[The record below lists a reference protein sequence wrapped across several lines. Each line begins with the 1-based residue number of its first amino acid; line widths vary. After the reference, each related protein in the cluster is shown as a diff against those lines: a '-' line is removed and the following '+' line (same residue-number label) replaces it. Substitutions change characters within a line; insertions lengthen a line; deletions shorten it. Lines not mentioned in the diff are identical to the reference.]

1 MGNYVSTHWGT
12 YKFSVDED
20 KKIKLD
26 NWELDSSPTEFGLG
40 LADAANDELRIKQP
54 HVRKGWLENNCKSD
68 GNRGR
73 DSYIPVSWDEA
84 FELASKELLETK
96 NTFGNSSIYAGS
108 YGWAS
113 AGRFHHAKSQ
123 VNRFFNLFGG
133 FSSSFQSYSYAAA
146 QTLLPHIIGLDLYST
161 LDEHTSWGALSKE
174 CELILMFG
182 GMPLKNS
189 KVSAGGVGKHITEK
203 GISKCFENGV
213 EFINISPLIDDA
225 PEFLNAKQVSIR
237 PNTDTALM
245 LALANILI
253 KNDSYDKEFIEKYT
267 VGFESFSAYVLGK
280 KNNQECTPSWASE
293 ITKIPV
299 NLIKELADKII
310 SKKTMISLSWS
321 LQRASRGE
329 QPLWMGITLAAML
342 GQIGTAGGGFG
353 FGYSSVNSTGDS
365 YDKIPWQSLPQGQNK
380 IKDFI
385 PVARVTDMLEKPGQE
400 FIYDGKKLT
409 YPDIKLIYWAGGN
422 PFHHHQDLN
431 RLVKAWQKP
440 KTIIVNEIWW
450 NPQALHAD
458 IVFPAN
464 TALERNDLML
474 NPRDP
479 TIVANKSAMESFENS
494 KTDFEIFSGLANK
507 LGFLEKF
514 TGNKSEMDWI
524 KFIWD
529 RSSKAYKKTYINN
542 DLSMPSFEEFWEKG
556 YFEVPA
562 PRTEKI
568 MFDKFRKDPAHF
580 PLQTPSGK
588 IEISSETIANFQL
601 SDCYSHPYWFEPYE
615 WLGNAD
621 EYPLHLISNQ
631 PTHRLHGQLDNADE
645 SQKSKIN
652 GKEPVMINS
661 KDAFD
666 RDIKKGDIVMLY
678 NARGRVLAGA
688 KISDNVMPGV
698 IVLSTGAWFDPDYD
712 LNIEKHGN
720 PNVLTKDIGT
730 SSLGQGPTCH
740 TTLVELKRAEK
751 KDILDVSIFENP
763 KIHNRET

>member
-1 MGNYVSTHWGT
+1 MSNYVSTHWGT
-12 YKFSVDED
+12 YKFSVDENN
-20 KKIKLD
+20 KIKLD

-40 LADAANDELRIKQP
+40 LVDAANDKLRIKQP
-54 HVRKGWLENNCKSD
+54 YVRKGWLDNNCKSD

-73 DSYIPVSWDEA
+73 DDFIPISWDKA
-84 FELASKELLETK
+84 FELASKELLDTK
-96 NTFGNSSIYAGS
+96 KAFGNSAIFAGS

-161 LDEHTSWGALSKE
+161 LDEHTSWEALSKE

-189 KVSAGGVGKHITEK
+189 KVSAGGVGKHVTKQGMI
-203 GISKCFENGV
+203 KCIENGV
-213 EFINISPLIDDA
+213 EFINISPLQDDA
-225 PEFLNAKQVSIR
+225 PSFLNAKQVPIR

-253 KNDSYDKEFIEKYT
+253 KNNAYDKSFIKKYT
-267 VGFESFSAYVLGK
+267 VGFESFSDYVLGK
-280 KNNQECTPSWASE
+280 KNNQDCSPEWASK
-293 ITKIPV
+293 ITNIPV
-299 NLIKELADKII
+299 KSIKKLAEKII
-310 SKKTMISLSWS
+310 SKKTLISISWS

-342 GQIGTAGGGFG
+342 GQIGTAAGGFG

-365 YDKIPWQSLPQGQNK
+365 YDKIPWQSLPQGVNP

-385 PVARVTDMLEKPGQE
+385 PVARVTDMLEKPGDE
-400 FIYDGKKLT
+400 FLYDGKKLT

-440 KTIIVNEIWW
+440 NTIIVNEIWW

-458 IVFPAN
+458 IIFPAN

-479 TIVANKSAMESFENS
+479 TIVANKSAMKSFENS
-494 KTDFEIFSGLANK
+494 KTDFEIFSGLAKK
-507 LGFLEKF
+507 LGFLESF
-514 TGNKSEMDWI
+514 TDNKSEMDWI

-529 RSSKAYKKTYINN
+529 KSSQAYKKTYKES
-542 DLSMPSFEEFWEKG
+542 DLSLPSFEEFWEKG

-562 PRTEKI
+562 PRIEKI
-568 MFDKFRKDPAHF
+568 MFDKFRRDPSRF

-588 IEISSETIANFQL
+588 IEISSDTISSFQL
-601 SDCYSHPYWFEPYE
+601 PDCHSHPYWFEPYE
-615 WLGNAD
+615 WLGNVD

-631 PTHRLHGQLDNADE
+631 PTHRLHSQLDNAE
-645 SQKSKIN
+645 MSQKNKIH

-661 KDAFD
+661 KDASD
-666 RDIKKGDIVMLY
+666 RDIKNGDIVLLY
-678 NARGRVLAGA
+678 NARGKVLAGA
-688 KISDNVMPGV
+688 KISDNIMQGV
-698 IVLSTGAWFDPDYD
+698 VVLSTGAWFDPDYD
-712 LNIEKHGN
+712 LNIERHGN
-720 PNVLTKDIGT
+720 PNVLTKDVGT

-740 TTLVELKRAEK
+740 TTLFELKK
-751 KDILDVSIFENP
+751 TS
-763 KIHNRET
+763 

>member
-1 MGNYVSTHWGT
+1 M
-12 YKFSVDED
+12 YK
-20 KKIKLD
+20 
-26 NWELDSSPTEFGLG
+26 
-40 LADAANDELRIKQP
+40 RQ
-54 HVRKGWLENNCKSD
+54 
-68 GNRGR
+68 
-73 DSYIPVSWDEA
+73 
-84 FELASKELLETK
+84 
-96 NTFGNSSIYAGS
+96 
-108 YGWAS
+108 
-113 AGRFHHAKSQ
+113 
-123 VNRFFNLFGG
+123 
-133 FSSSFQSYSYAAA
+133 
-146 QTLLPHIIGLDLYST
+146 
-161 LDEHTSWGALSKE
+161 
-174 CELILMFG
+174 
-182 GMPLKNS
+182 
-189 KVSAGGVGKHITEK
+189 
-203 GISKCFENGV
+203 
-213 EFINISPLIDDA
+213 LIDDA

-299 NLIKELADKII
+299 DLIKELADKII

-400 FIYDGKKLT
+400 FIYDGQKLT

-479 TIVANKSAMESFENS
+479 TIVANKSAMKSFENS
-494 KTDFEIFSGLANK
+494 KTDYEIFSGLANK

-542 DLSMPSFEEFWEKG
+542 NISMPSFEEFWEKG

-601 SDCYSHPYWFEPYE
+601 PDCYSHPYWFEPYE
-615 WLGNAD
+615 WLGNVN

-698 IVLSTGAWFDPDYD
+698 IVLSTGAWFDPNYD

-740 TTLVELKRAEK
+740 TTLVELKRVK
-751 KDILDVSIFENP
+751 KEDILDVSIFENP